1 MDQAIFV
8 HIVAPYLIKSRAKS
22 GYRNT
27 IFRPTFEV
35 RDFDNHH
42 HNRHLT
48 LPTTTP
54 QLRCPLRQHSFSEL
68 DVWETQALPCIFL
81 PFSWTHRTY
90 RDPCSTP

>member
-68 DVWETQALPCIFL
+68 DVLGLTELIEILVAPLDLIEAHIWRYH
-81 PFSWTHRTY
+81 S
-90 RDPCSTP
+90 